1 MDNDSKKAAAAKL
14 REDLRNGRNRT
25 PSQAGGTTDQA
36 DRIDEGFGRID
47 ADQGRTTVQNA
58 RGTARTLTPTGG
70 AIAAGHRQ
78 PGDHRR
84 SAPAGT
90 RPVRGDNGRFSKSVG
105 GPPGDSATEQR
116 REQPAAAVGRLETD
130 EQPVRIDK
138 QDATFTGQED
148 RALPRFKED
157 YFATKRNGQRG
168 YALKSDSSAF
178 ISLDAYRALA
188 SRKQAEAP
196 PEKRFFGKGKTLS
209 ATEAEEL
216 AEPLAEA
223 IRDEFH
229 IVDQALWLRCP
240 QIDERDIWGDVSDQ
254 EVESLVE
261 LLLKGGQR
269 NAATAAVVRS
279 MVDLHVY
286 AVVGSM
292 FAPRIQATVQALQ
305 TTTKRGQPML
315 KLTPFRRQR
324 KA

>member
-47 ADQGRTTVQNA
+47 ADQGGATVQNA

-84 SAPAGT
+84 STPAGT
-90 RPVRGDNGRFSKSVG
+90 RPVRGDNGRFSKSISGAVS
-105 GPPGDSATEQR
+105 DSAASESGR
-116 REQPAAAVGRLETD
+116 QPVAAVGRLETD
-130 EQPVRIDK
+130 EQAIRIDK
-138 QDATFTGQED
+138 QEPTFERQDNGP
-148 RALPRFKED
+148 LSPRFKED

-269 NAATAAVVRS
+269 NAATAAVVRG

-292 FAPRIQATVQALQ
+292 FAPRIQATVTALQ
-305 TTTKRGQPML
+305 QTPKRGQPMV
-315 KLTPFRRQR
+315 KISPFRR